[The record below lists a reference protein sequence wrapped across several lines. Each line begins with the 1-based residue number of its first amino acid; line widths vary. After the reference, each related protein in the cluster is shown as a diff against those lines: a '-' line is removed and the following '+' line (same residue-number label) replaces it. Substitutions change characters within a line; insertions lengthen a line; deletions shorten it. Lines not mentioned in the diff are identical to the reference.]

1 MATFRENFSPSNG
14 LVVKVLDS
22 QSKGTLFKTS
32 GWLQGGS
39 ALYPSEV
46 DKISTRNFW
55 EFSGKKVN
63 CLLEVALAL
72 RQLNPIHKKEP

>member
-1 MATFRENFSPSNG
+1 MATFTEDFSPSNG
-14 LVVKVLDS
+14 LVVKGLDS
-22 QSKGTLFKTS
+22 QTKAGPLFETA

-55 EFSGKKVN
+55 ELSGKK
-63 CLLEVALAL
+63 
-72 RQLNPIHKKEP
+72 